1 MQTFP
6 MWGIEMKYAGVK
18 RRTRQAGGAAVEFA
32 VVLIIFLMIIFGM
45 LELARV
51 EYLMNTLT
59 EVTRRAAAAATNV
72 NFNDN
77 AALKKIQASAV
88 FRTSAGPLALGEPVT
103 ADNVKIDYLSVE
115 AGTLELKHVTA
126 LPACPARSHWNCM
139 NDRNGDSCIRFVR
152 ARVCQSMDGAGN
164 CQPMS
169 YQAVFPFLDLSAWQ
183 IPIAETIVP
192 AGSLG
197 NDIGTM
203 PCF

>member
-1 MQTFP
+1 
-6 MWGIEMKYAGVK
+6 MKYAGVK
-18 RRTRQAGGAAVEFA
+18 RGTRQAGVAAIEFA
-32 VVLIIFLMIIFGM
+32 GVVLVFLMIIFGM

-59 EVTRRAAAAATNV
+59 EVTRRAAAKATNV
-72 NFNDN
+72 NFNDGD
-77 AALKKIQASAV
+77 ALKNIQADAV
-88 FRTSAGPLALGEPVT
+88 FRATAGPLVLGDPVT
-103 ADNVKIDYLSVE
+103 ADNVKIDYLSVQE
-115 AGTLELKHVTA
+115 GTLELKHITA

-152 ARVCQSMDGAGN
+152 ARICESMDGAGN

-169 YQAVFPFLDLSAWQ
+169 YQAVFPFLDLSAWR

-197 NDIGTM
+197 NNIGTL

>member
-1 MQTFP
+1 MR
-6 MWGIEMKYAGVK
+6 YAGVK
-18 RRTRQAGGAAVEFA
+18 RRIRQAGGAAVEFA
-32 VVLIIFLMIIFGM
+32 GVLIIFLMIIFGM

-59 EVTRRAAAAATNV
+59 EVTRRAASAATNT
-72 NFNDN
+72 NFNDTD
-77 AALKKIQASAV
+77 ALKNIQANAV
-88 FRTSAGPLALGEPVT
+88 FRTSAGPLAFGAPVT
-103 ADNVKIDYLSVE
+103 ADNVKIDYLSVQE
-115 AGTLELKHVTA
+115 GTLELKHMTA

-152 ARVCQSMDGAGN
+152 ARVCASMDGAGN

-183 IPIAETIVP
+183 VPIAETIVP
-192 AGSLG
+192 VGSLG
-197 NDIGTM
+197 NIPGTL